1 MSEATNLSSIGGGLG
16 RFPARVA
23 LLGMAVALGGCSHTA
38 PTCPAGKVPVVSTA
52 RYAAYVTSANA
63 VQVENL
69 KDVKDRCLVPVM
81 QKPTGSGST
90 SQPATCPA
98 GMSKL
103 AVGTV
108 WATYYDGKDGQ
119 DVERQSEDTGA
130 VNDRCIVEVPLLN
143 PVPNPC
149 PPGTHPKVVGG
160 KTYCVPD

>member
-1 MSEATNLSSIGGGLG
+1 MSEATGISSIQSGLG
-16 RFPARVA
+16 RLAARMT
-23 LLGMAVALGGCSHTA
+23 LLVTIGALGGCFHTA
-38 PTCPAGKVPVVSTA
+38 PSCPAGKVPVVSTA

-69 KDVKDRCLVPVM
+69 KDVKDRCVVPVM

-98 GMSKL
+98 GMSKM

-108 WATYYDGKDGQ
+108 WATYYDGLPQ
-119 DVERQSEDTGA
+119 DVERQGEDTAA
-130 VNDRCIVEVPLLN
+130 VNDRCIVEVPLLI

-149 PPGTHPKVVGG
+149 PPGTHAKVIGG
-160 KTYCVPD
+160 RTYCVPN